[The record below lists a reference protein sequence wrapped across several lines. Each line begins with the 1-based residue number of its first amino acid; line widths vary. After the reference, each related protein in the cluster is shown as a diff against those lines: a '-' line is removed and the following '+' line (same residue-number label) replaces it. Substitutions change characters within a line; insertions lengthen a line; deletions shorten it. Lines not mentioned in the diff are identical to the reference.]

1 VNDIRQRLADALR
14 EHLLWPG
21 THCRCDHQL
30 DGSGGPGERRSRYQ
44 THLAEVLLS
53 LPGIAI
59 VELPDRLPGYTEG
72 EMPRWE
78 TAEIVVQT
86 DHHDWVRLN
95 SEALEPWE
103 ARALAVRLLA
113 AANAVEAVQ

>member
-1 VNDIRQRLADALR
+1 VTDIRARLADAIAEALESNPSVDLTVPFARGRIGLR
-14 EHLLWPG
+14 
-21 THCRCDHQL
+21 TAD
-30 DGSGGPGERRSRYQ
+30 
-44 THLAEVLLS
+44 VLLS

-113 AANAVEAVQ
+113 AAEVAEQK